1 MPHINDLPATV
12 ISQIL
17 YTAAATP
24 ALTLSQWKTKLPLL
38 AVCQAWAKLAL
49 GAVFYHIYVEVAAT
63 SRLSLDA
70 GSLWTSNAELFI
82 SRGCVLNA
90 IRLMIEL
97 SNNITPDH
105 LRHIVLNILK
115 LDCVDWQNINSLS
128 FTRSLE
134 ILNHS
139 VEPVSQ
145 DEPVVTD
152 IARTVQYFAQNLRN
166 IAELNMSF
174 QNYGTTG
181 KYLYFT
187 LAKFYSEQLQVLR
200 AQSSVT
206 LPISCI
212 PRSIRVLELQL
223 DSSAVRVLPS
233 ICGETLKVL
242 KLYQVPRN
250 FAWHHFRYDIFVLPI
265 AFLQLTILD
274 LIFES
279 RGNVFSEDEIQN
291 KVASGACCCDQLRF
305 PALKQLTIVNCT
317 PDCDLLYTDLPFRR
331 LEKVYLF
338 GNIDNIR
345 HCSRLKLTWVRD
357 LSVEIHAP
365 EPDQTAEVYRVTNKL
380 FSDIC
385 IGRMASLL
393 FNIEIDPE
401 LIHWVNLT
409 KLEVVTVDYTTICK
423 LITRLPNLAELIVHY
438 LKFSTALYD
447 GFAFDKSLYSSA
459 NPLTAWGEKLATLKL
474 FEFNNDC
481 SFEVKLDGV
490 QALIRRTSA
499 LSQLFVPQAM
509 EPYLAEFIDAQKD
522 CYAHLANI
530 SSSML

>member
-1 MPHINDLPATV
+1 M
-12 ISQIL
+12 
-17 YTAAATP
+17 P
-24 ALTLSQWKTKLPLL
+24 ALYGLPTPN
-38 AVCQAWAKLAL
+38 
-49 GAVFYHIYVEVAAT
+49 F
-63 SRLSLDA
+63 
-70 GSLWTSNAELFI
+70 FI

-128 FTRSLE
+128 LTRSLE

-152 IARTVQYFAQNLRN
+152 IARTVQYFAQTLRN

-187 LAKFYSEQLQVLR
+187 LAKFYSGQLQVLR

-291 KVASGACCCDQLRF
+291 KVASGARCCDQLRF

-317 PDCDLLYTDLPFRR
+317 PDCDLLYADLPFPK
-331 LEKVYLF
+331 LKSVHLS
-338 GNIDNIR
+338 GSINSLR
-345 HCSRLKLTWVRD
+345 HCSRLKLTWVGD
-357 LSVEIHAP
+357 LTIQISPSYSGDLTDI
-365 EPDQTAEVYRVTNKL
+365 YCVTNFF
-380 FSDIC
+380 FSNIR
-385 IGRMASLL
+385 IGRTAALHVFADWYTL
-393 FNIEIDPE
+393 DPE
-401 LIHWVNLT
+401 LMRWANLT
-409 KLEVVTVDYTTICK
+409 ILTVLTVDFATVCK
-423 LITRLPNLAELIVHY
+423 AIGCLPNVYEMTIAHLDLGNMDTDIFTED
-438 LKFSTALYD
+438 S
-447 GFAFDKSLYSSA
+447 SLFTSA
-459 NPLTAWGEKLATLKL
+459 DPMLTWGSKLATLYIHK
-474 FEFNNDC
+474 FNKNYPIAVCVRGIQDL
-481 SFEVKLDGV
+481 VLH
-490 QALIRRTSA
+490 ASA
-499 LSQLFVPQAM
+499 LKRLFVPKSTI
-509 EPYLAEFIDAQKD
+509 PLIVRFIDLRKD
-522 CYAHLANI
+522 HYPHLTNI
-530 SSSML
+530 QLLD